1 MMGYNFGFGGGFGMV
16 VMALFWVAIIVL
28 AIWLVGKL
36 LGSTGSVM
44 TTRSEP
50 QNLPQPLNA
59 NEMLK
64 QRYVRGEITK
74 DQFDEMRR
82 NIEA

>member
-16 VMALFWVAIIVL
+16 VMALFWVAIVVL

-36 LGSTGSVM
+36 LGSTGGAM
-44 TTRSEP
+44 TTRSEL

-64 QRYVRGEITK
+64 QRYARGEITK
-74 DQFDEMRR
+74 EQFEEMRR